1 MATRNMK
8 WIEPENLK
16 GTKGTLT
23 NPTTTLPTLSQRHI
37 RSLMIQI
44 TSFAIDTDA
53 VLRSVSS
60 PNCGAAVLFVGTT
73 RQFTNERET
82 KTLAY
87 ECYQPMA
94 LAKMKELQESALAK
108 WNIEHC
114 SIVHRIGVV
123 DVEAASV
130 VVAVSS
136 PHRVASFESASW
148 IMERLKQVVPIWK
161 QEHWAGGD
169 TEWVHPQTPP
179 AETEVTS

>member
-1 MATRNMK
+1 M
-8 WIEPENLK
+8 IE
-16 GTKGTLT
+16 
-23 NPTTTLPTLSQRHI
+23 
-37 RSLMIQI
+37 I
-44 TSFAIDTDA
+44 TSNTIDTEA

-73 RQFTNERET
+73 RQFTNDRET
-82 KTLAY
+82 TTLAY

-94 LAKMKELQESALAK
+94 IAKMNELRDSALAK
-108 WNIEHC
+108 WDIEKC
-114 SIVHRIGVV
+114 SIVHRVGVV

-161 QEHWAGGD
+161 QEHWADGD
-169 TEWVHPQTPP
+169 TEWVHPHTPP
-179 AETEVTS
+179 AETEVKS